1 MILFGVYRNTSLFSI
16 NLRWSCFLYAAVN
29 IFIFVLQYLFRV
41 FSSTTVVC
49 CHLTNNLCHLFVKD
63 KKIYNTSQLFVY
75 FSSSWGIFTYVFFLF
90 VRAERIS
97 FIKGVVSMIII
108 DIWNCMNLVLS
119 CTLSAIHFSECNAGQ
134 VKHWLASF
142 DEFVGHRRQ
151 RTCFS

>member
-1 MILFGVYRNTSLFSI
+1 MIWFGVYRHTNLFSI

-75 FSSSWGIFTYVFFLF
+75 SSSSWGIFTCVFLF

-97 FIKGVVSMIII
+97 FIKGVVFMIII
-108 DIWNCMNLVLS
+108 DIWNRILFCHAHWVPFTSPSVKRVKLS
-119 CTLSAIHFSECNAGQ
+119 IGLQ
-134 VKHWLASF
+134 ASM
-142 DEFVGHRRQ
+142 
-151 RTCFS
+151 SL

>member
-1 MILFGVYRNTSLFSI
+1 MIWFGVYRHTNLFSI

-49 CHLTNNLCHLFVKD
+49 CHLTNNLCQSTTRLSYLF
-63 KKIYNTSQLFVY
+63 IFRALEA
-75 FSSSWGIFTYVFFLF
+75 FSLMFFLF

-108 DIWNCMNLVLS
+108 DIWNWILFCHAHWVPFTSPSVKRVKLS
-119 CTLSAIHFSECNAGQ
+119 IGLQ
-134 VKHWLASF
+134 ASM
-142 DEFVGHRRQ
+142 
-151 RTCFS
+151 SL

>member
-41 FSSTTVVC
+41 FSSFAVVC

-97 FIKGVVSMIII
+97 FIKGVVSIIII
-108 DIWNCMNLVLS
+108 DIWNWILFCHAHWVPFTSPSVMRVKLS
-119 CTLSAIHFSECNAGQ
+119 IGLQ
-134 VKHWLASF
+134 ASM
-142 DEFVGHRRQ
+142 
-151 RTCFS
+151 SL

>member
-41 FSSTTVVC
+41 SSSIAVVC
-49 CHLTNNLCHLFVKD
+49 GHLTNNLCHLFVKD

-75 FSSSWGIFTYVFFLF
+75 FSSSWGIFTYVFFIRRSWKYLF
-90 VRAERIS
+90 Y
-97 FIKGVVSMIII
+97 KGCGFHNNNWYMKL
-108 DIWNCMNLVLS
+108 NLVLS

>member
-41 FSSTTVVC
+41 FSSIAVVC

-97 FIKGVVSMIII
+97 FIKGVVSIIII
-108 DIWNCMNLVLS
+108 DIWNWILLCHAHWVPFTSPSVMRVKLS
-119 CTLSAIHFSECNAGQ
+119 IGLQ
-134 VKHWLASF
+134 ASM
-142 DEFVGHRRQ
+142 
-151 RTCFS
+151 SL